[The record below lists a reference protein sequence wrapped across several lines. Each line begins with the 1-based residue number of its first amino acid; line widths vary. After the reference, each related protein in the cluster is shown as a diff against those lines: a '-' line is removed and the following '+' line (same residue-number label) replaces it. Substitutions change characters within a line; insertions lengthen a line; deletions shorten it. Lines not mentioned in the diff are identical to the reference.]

1 MGKKRVLIVVI
12 NTLFLLGRNDLPC
25 QNIAPAHV
33 KKPARW

>member
-1 MGKKRVLIVVI
+1 MGKKGVLITMI
-12 NTLFLLGRNDLPC
+12 SAPFLLGRNDLPC